1 MSWFP
6 AGEYSIIPWG
16 GRIFTVTNQLRRS
29 SMRIKREK
37 TRVRQE
43 KEKERERKN
52 LVPSIISRQGTPKIE
67 IVTIQEIG
75 GNGGLLLDSSI
86 LGFSRIYTA
95 LHNGTVWGRKEEKKI

>member
-37 TRVRQE
+37 NAGKTRELLR
-43 KEKERERKN
+43 
-52 LVPSIISRQGTPKIE
+52 SR
-67 IVTIQEIG
+67 
-75 GNGGLLLDSSI
+75 
-86 LGFSRIYTA
+86 
-95 LHNGTVWGRKEEKKI
+95 EKKKIWFHRSSRAGEPRD